1 MANTQYDEFIRIRIT
16 ELRIAKNISEHKMSL
31 DLDKSGS
38 YIRGITSGAALPSL
52 RELFN
57 IISYFDMTPAEF
69 FAPLDDAN
77 TPYRE
82 LCEKL
87 RTMNEEELEKVST
100 FIGWIEKKY
109 FCCGCRFS
117 RFGFALP
124 GRCTACRT
132 RLCIHGYFFAVTGHY
147 YIALQIGAVY
157 LHSCTFQ
164 PVERFDVRMS
174 V

>member
-1 MANTQYDEFIRIRIT
+1 MVKTHYEDFIRSRIT
-16 ELRIAKNISEHKMSL
+16 DLRIAKNISEHKMSL

-38 YIRGITSGAALPSL
+38 YIRGITSGSALPSL

-87 RTMNEEELEKVST
+87 RTMNDEDLEKVST
-100 FIGWIEKKY
+100 FIHWIEKK
-109 FCCGCRFS
+109 
-117 RFGFALP
+117 
-124 GRCTACRT
+124 
-132 RLCIHGYFFAVTGHY
+132 
-147 YIALQIGAVY
+147 
-157 LHSCTFQ
+157 
-164 PVERFDVRMS
+164 E
-174 V
+174 

>member
-1 MANTQYDEFIRIRIT
+1 MANTQYDEFTRIRIT

-57 IISYFDMTPAEF
+57 IILYFDMTPAEF

-77 TPYRE
+77 TSYRE

-100 FIGWIEKKY
+100 FIGWIEKK
-109 FCCGCRFS
+109 
-117 RFGFALP
+117 
-124 GRCTACRT
+124 
-132 RLCIHGYFFAVTGHY
+132 
-147 YIALQIGAVY
+147 
-157 LHSCTFQ
+157 
-164 PVERFDVRMS
+164 E
-174 V
+174 